1 MSLFSQ
7 LQRLYR
13 EDRFLL
19 EDFHTE
25 IVAQV
30 LRNSSALTLKWLRDV
45 GATVL
50 ETADSIEIRTQE
62 EFSALPGHSTASRPD
77 ITIRI
82 SSAGKNELVF
92 VESKLPSTQGDDQL
106 LRYAEQAVVISANEG
121 VQKAFIVFITRD
133 YEAAE
138 LPDHL
143 VQIPGPT
150 LVVTRW
156 FHFYRILKA
165 HQSDDGLVREL
176 KLFMEENR
184 MSLGNQF
191 RSTDVVALENFL
203 SAKALM
209 DETLN
214 GEVSAELRKLFGG
227 VWPVGKAPN
236 ELRDHHRYI
245 VANPN
250 WTDYELLVGYWLP
263 HENPDDPVW
272 IGVTF
277 FIKPSSKVRQ
287 ELIAAFHAWTID
299 AGVDWETDKLE
310 AQKGWSGIYKG
321 KNLNTFMASD
331 DHVQAIKAYLL
342 GLLKEIG
349 SFKVS
354 YPTLPWGLP
363 ALIAIEDDQ

>member
-1 MSLFSQ
+1 MSLFSK
-7 LQRLYR
+7 LQQLYR

-30 LRNSSALTLKWLRDV
+30 LRNSLALTLEWLRDI
-45 GATVL
+45 GATTL
-50 ETADSIEIRTQE
+50 ETADSIEICTQE
-62 EFSALPGHSTASRPD
+62 EFPALSGHSTASRPD

-82 SSAGKNELVF
+82 SFAEEKELVF

-106 LRYAEQAVVISANEG
+106 LRYAEQAVVISKNEG
-121 VQKAFIVFITRD
+121 VQKAFIVFVTRD
-133 YEAAE
+133 YESAE

-143 VQIPGPT
+143 VQVPGPT

-156 FHFYRILKA
+156 FHFYRVLKT
-165 HQSDDGLVREL
+165 HHSEDGLAREL

-191 RSTDVVALENFL
+191 RATDVVALENFL

-214 GEVSAELRKLFGG
+214 GEVSEALRQLFGG

-272 IGVTF
+272 IGITF
-277 FIKPSSKVRQ
+277 FTKPSSKVRK
-287 ELIAAFHAWTID
+287 ELIAAFRAWTTD
-299 AGVDWETDKLE
+299 AGSDWETDKLE

-321 KNLNTFMASD
+321 KDLHTFMAGD
-331 DHVQAIKAYLL
+331 DHVQAVKAYLL

-349 SFKVS
+349 SFKKS
-354 YPTLPWGLP
+354 YPALPWGP
-363 ALIAIEDDQ
+363 STPIAIEDKQ